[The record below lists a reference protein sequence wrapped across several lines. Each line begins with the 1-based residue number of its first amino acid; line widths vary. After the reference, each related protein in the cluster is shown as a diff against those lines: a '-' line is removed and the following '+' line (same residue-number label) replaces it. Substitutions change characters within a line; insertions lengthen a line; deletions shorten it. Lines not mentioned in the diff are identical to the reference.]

1 MAQATYLVLIDR
13 GRNSSLFRKVSSSFI
28 PPTPLLCLSL
38 SVRQNLSVCLYV
50 YMSLSFCLSLP
61 QYLHVCSSVCLSLS
75 GPVPV
80 LLRQSIYTSASV
92 SLSAS
97 LPPFS
102 PSQYLPLSTLFSP
115 VQALRRPWPFQRIG
129 PCWIGRPTVVRTAL
143 LEPYQPQRP
152 AQLNQEPVRLPTHSP
167 THPQTDHAKGEI
179 ASKTT

>member
-38 SVRQNLSVCLYV
+38 RSSKPLCLSICLYV
-50 YMSLSFCLSLP
+50 
-61 QYLHVCSSVCLSLS
+61 SVVLSLS
-75 GPVPV
+75 GNVPV

-97 LPPFS
+97 PPPFS

-115 VQALRRPWPFQRIG
+115 VQA
-129 PCWIGRPTVVRTAL
+129 
-143 LEPYQPQRP
+143 
-152 AQLNQEPVRLPTHSP
+152 
-167 THPQTDHAKGEI
+167 
-179 ASKTT
+179 

>member
-1 MAQATYLVLIDR
+1 
-13 GRNSSLFRKVSSSFI
+13 
-28 PPTPLLCLSL
+28 
-38 SVRQNLSVCLYV
+38 
-50 YMSLSFCLSLP
+50 MSLSFCLSLP

-97 LPPFS
+97 PPPFS

-152 AQLNQEPVRLPTHSP
+152 TCATQPGACPP
-167 THPQTDHAKGEI
+167 THPPTNRPCKGRDSVQDNLELVR
-179 ASKTT
+179 SRL